1 MIKGKDFVF
10 TGLQPWD
17 IALGS
22 NAKDIAA
29 EVSADNRVLYISTP
43 LDYLTYKGKGGESRQ
58 DILHRRRVV
67 NGELPVLRR
76 LSGTMWT
83 LDFPFTLFPV
93 NKLPDGLIFDFF
105 NYRNNK
111 RMYKFVNNILKELE
125 FKDYILFID
134 NDVYRSLHAPALLKP
149 AFSVYY
155 RRDNLVSPYWK
166 DHVGRIE
173 PKICAA
179 CDMVAANSIYL
190 ADMVRPY
197 NPKAY
202 DVGQGLDL
210 SDYNPERTYPVPED
224 MKHIPGPVVG
234 YAGWITSLRLDAG
247 LLYEVARTMPE
258 VSFVMVG
265 SEDEYFSKHRLHS
278 LKNVYFLG
286 LKQSGEIPDYI
297 AAFDICMNP
306 QLVNEITKG
315 NYPRKIDEYLS
326 LGKRVIATR
335 TPAMEMFA
343 PYVWNC
349 DGAAEYIRAIR
360 EALDDHSAE
369 RVQKRIAFAQTH
381 TWKNSVTKI
390 YSHIQDNISL
400 KQRI

>member
-1 MIKGKDFVF
+1 MIKGRDFVF

-22 NAKDIAA
+22 NAKDIAV

-43 LDYLTYKGKGGESRQ
+43 LDYLTYKGKGGENRQ
-58 DILHRRRVV
+58 DILHRRKVV

-76 LSGTMWT
+76 LSGSLWT

-93 NKLPDGLIFDFF
+93 NRLPDGFIFDFF

-111 RMYKFVNNILKELE
+111 RMYTYAAKILKELG

-134 NDVYRSLHAPALLKP
+134 NDVYRSLHAPAMLKP
-149 AFSVYY
+149 AFSLYY

-210 SDYNPERTYPVPED
+210 SDYNPDRNYPVPED
-224 MKHIPGPVVG
+224 MQNIPGPVVG
-234 YAGWITSLRLDAG
+234 YAGWITSLRLDAD
-247 LLYEVARTMPE
+247 LIYEVAHAMPDL
-258 VSFVMVG
+258 SFVMVG
-265 SEDEYFSKHRLHS
+265 SEDEYFAKHRLHA
-278 LKNVYFLG
+278 LPNVYFPG
-286 LKQSGEIPDYI
+286 LKQSGEIPRYI

-306 QLVNEITKG
+306 QLINEITRG

-349 DGAAEYIRAIR
+349 KGAAEYICAIR
-360 EALDDHSAE
+360 EALTDHSQVRAGE
-369 RVQKRIAFAQTH
+369 RIAFAQTH
-381 TWKNSVTKI
+381 TWKNSVAKI
-390 YSHIQDNISL
+390 YSHIRDNMAL
-400 KQRI
+400 K